1 MVYIEWHMGRE
12 RSMYM
17 SYKIN
22 MIGKVFKINKEGK
35 VGKFKYKLEGSKMRG
50 S

>member
-1 MVYIEWHMGRE
+1 MGRE

-35 VGKFKYKLEGSKMRG
+35 VVKFKYKPKEIKMRG